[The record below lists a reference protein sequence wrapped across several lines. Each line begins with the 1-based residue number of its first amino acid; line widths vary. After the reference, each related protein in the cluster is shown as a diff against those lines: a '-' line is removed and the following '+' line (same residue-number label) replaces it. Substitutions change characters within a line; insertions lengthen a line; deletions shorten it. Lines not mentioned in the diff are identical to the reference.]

1 MAEQGL
7 AESRE
12 QAQVLI
18 MEGLVFTRAGHVLK
32 ASSLLTLGDAIE
44 GWPGAVC
51 ALLAAGL
58 ATAGVVIERWLFFA
72 EATHTVTLY
81 YGAPEA

>member
-18 MEGLVFTRAGHVLK
+18 MEGLVFTRAGRGLK
-32 ASSLLTLGDAIE
+32 ASSLLQPGD
-44 GWPGAVC
+44 
-51 ALLAAGL
+51 LLLIDIHTDNVIAG
-58 ATAGVVIERWLFFA
+58 FS
-72 EATHTVTLY
+72 EASPRHQADITCSNNADFHGSRINT
-81 YGAPEA
+81 